1 MMAEEKR
8 AVMRHLKKRPT
19 CSLEGAGALR
29 CAPLD
34 FQINGIMTSLTPA
47 EAPIPELA
55 PSGLKQVV
63 TGKQHSESTVPVLLL
78 AAPLLTQRLSSGQD
92 TDELPTR
99 SPRIPLH
106 HRLLASLPELLSR
119 APLSSSTASLPTVWE
134 CRGHLLIFNIQVSPS
149 V

>member
-1 MMAEEKR
+1 MKMMAEEKR
-8 AVMRHLKKRPT
+8 AVMRHLKKRHT

-34 FQINGIMTSLTPA
+34 FQIDGIMTSLTPA

-55 PSGLKQVV
+55 PSGLKQVG
-63 TGKQHSESTVPVLLL
+63 TGKQHSESTIPALLL

-92 TDELPTR
+92 KDELPTH

-106 HRLLASLPELLSR
+106 HRLLLLCLNFCPVLLS
-119 APLSSSTASLPTVWE
+119 APAQPAYPQCGNAEGT
-134 CRGHLLIFNIQVSPS
+134 F
-149 V
+149 